1 MLDLVQDPDGTGG
14 VPGLRR
20 DVDAP
25 YGPHLDA
32 VDPAAVARAG
42 HRADGSSALRVVL
55 LAVLA
60 IVVLAAAPGPRA
72 TPGHRRRRSRAW
84 SPPSPSPRMPAPRP
98 RPRPRRLGH
107 EYDGRTLGGTG
118 RVPEGFSSVI
128 IEVTQPDGSVVEW
141 CVLLADTPQN
151 RARGLMEVDSLG
163 DYDGMLFSFDGES
176 FGSFYMLQTRIP
188 LSIAFIAADGSFVSS
203 TDMEP
208 CPDDDDDPPCPR
220 YAPKPPTSLPWRC
233 RKAAS
238 TSWGSAP
245 ARRCARSI
253 DRADRP
259 R

>member
-1 MLDLVQDPDGTGG
+1 MLDLVQDTDGTGG

-25 YGPHLDA
+25 HGPHLDA

-60 IVVLAAAPGPRA
+60 VVVLAACSGSSGDAGTPTSTTSGVVTSVTAAPGAGSSTSAAPAA
-72 TPGHRRRRSRAW
+72 TSTTA
-84 SPPSPSPRMPAPRP
+84 
-98 RPRPRRLGH
+98 
-107 EYDGRTLGGTG
+107 RTLGGTG

-128 IEVTQPDGSVVEW
+128 IEVTRPDGSVVEW

-163 DYDGMLFSFDGES
+163 GYDGMLFSFEGES
-176 FGSFYMLQTRIP
+176 FGAFYMLQTRIP

-220 YAPKPPTSLPWRC
+220 YAPDAPYLMALEVPQGGLDELGIGPGATVRSL
-233 RKAAS
+233 
-238 TSWGSAP
+238 
-245 ARRCARSI
+245 
-253 DRADRP
+253 DRP
-259 R
+259 C